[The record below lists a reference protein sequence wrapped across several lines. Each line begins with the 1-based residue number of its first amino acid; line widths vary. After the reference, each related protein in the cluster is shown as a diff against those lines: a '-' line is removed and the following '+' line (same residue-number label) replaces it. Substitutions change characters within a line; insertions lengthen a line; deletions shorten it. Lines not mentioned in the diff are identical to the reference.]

1 MSETCAPQP
10 TVVRTERGL
19 SINGTRVTLYRLMDL
34 IRAGQSPEEIR
45 EWLPLTEQQVADA
58 LDYIEEHR
66 TEVEA
71 EYELVLKQAEEN
83 RRYWEE
89 RNREILEKVAALPPK
104 PEYAEALARLKA
116 SRNSKGA
123 AE

>member
-1 MSETCAPQP
+1 MSETCTPQP
-10 TVVRTERGL
+10 TVVRNERGL
-19 SINGTRVTLYRLMDL
+19 SINGTRITLYRLMDL
-34 IRAGQSPEEIR
+34 IHAGQSPEEIR
-45 EWLPLTEQQVADA
+45 EWLALTEQQVTDA
-58 LDYIEEHR
+58 LEYIDEHR
-66 TEVEA
+66 AEVEA

-116 SRNSKGA
+116 LKTGEAA